1 MPSDTRFPTSQSL
14 ETLAESKPT
23 KAFVAACDGY
33 SGYYAVWEAARMHS
47 FEILHVGCVES
58 AAARLLEVIPEQV
71 QSQMAGSHKSPLKVV
86 SYQID
91 LMHPD
96 SITEAA
102 RGMDVAL
109 IIPPANAHKV
119 QYTENVIKGIKD
131 AGIKA
136 LVLMSSVAADLTHP
150 AKESFQQFGQ
160 IERML
165 MDHDIEST
173 CIVRSA
179 FFFQN
184 LLLYANQIRADPSF
198 LSLPL
203 GEARFAPVD
212 LQDVMGCAIR
222 CAQDI
227 PHHAGQVYILT
238 GPHLIDGEDIAAAC
252 STILGKSIEWKACD
266 LKEAEDV
273 LKVKP
278 GLDVSEA
285 RYLLDSYELVA
296 GNHFSFVTNCVR
308 EILKKAPTDIQN
320 FFRKHLLDLT
330 DPQRAHLKA
339 EGQ

>member
-1 MPSDTRFPTSQSL
+1 
-14 ETLAESKPT
+14 
-23 KAFVAACDGY
+23 
-33 SGYYAVWEAARMHS
+33 MHS
-47 FEILHVGCVES
+47 FEILHVGCVEP
-58 AAARLLEVIPEQV
+58 AAARILEVIPEQV

-91 LMHPD
+91 LMRPD

-150 AKESFQQFGQ
+150 GKESFQQFGQ

-212 LQDVMGCAIR
+212 LQDVMGCAIC

-238 GPHLIDGEDIAAAC
+238 GPHLIV
-252 STILGKSIEWKACD
+252 W
-266 LKEAEDV
+266 
-273 LKVKP
+273 
-278 GLDVSEA
+278 
-285 RYLLDSYELVA
+285 
-296 GNHFSFVTNCVR
+296 
-308 EILKKAPTDIQN
+308 
-320 FFRKHLLDLT
+320 
-330 DPQRAHLKA
+330 
-339 EGQ
+339 